1 MAIGIFL
8 LIFAVFLIIGFPM
21 AAIFST
27 MSFLPSLIDPSFSYD
42 TAAAIKSMVN
52 GMDSYTLL
60 AVPLFMLSGMI
71 MAEGGIS
78 EKLFSFFGYFIGNK
92 KAGFPCCVIVT
103 CMFYAAISGS
113 SPATVSAVGA
123 MTIPFLIKMGYDNVF
138 STAIVTV
145 AGGLGVIIPPSL
157 SFIVYSSASQTSPGD
172 LFIAGIIPGILIG
185 VCLMIYAYIYCSR
198 HGEDR
203 EKLEASYEELHR
215 TGFWKLLKESIWALL
230 TPIII
235 LGSIYGGIASTTE
248 AAVISVIYSLVI
260 SLFVYRTIRIRDL
273 GKVFMAGAD
282 TYVNILFIISAATA
296 FGRCM
301 TMLRYPQD
309 ISTAVL
315 ETVHGKFAVLLVITV
330 IMLVCG
336 MILDNIPNIM
346 ILTPIL
352 LPIAKAV
359 GVDPVHFGI
368 IMTVNLAIGMVTPP
382 MGINLYVA
390 SGMTKIPVLKLA
402 KACVPFLIAFLI
414 ALLAITYIPQISLLL
429 PSLVN

>member
-1 MAIGIFL
+1 MTIGVFL
-8 LIFAVFLIIGFPM
+8 LIFLVLIVVGFPM
-21 AAIFST
+21 AVIFSG
-27 MSFLPSLIDPSFSYD
+27 MSILPSMMNPSFSYTVD
-42 TAAAIKSMVN
+42 AALKSLVN

-78 EKLFSFFGYFIGNK
+78 EKLFNFFGYFFGK
-92 KAGFPCCVIVT
+92 RRAGFPICVIVT

-123 MTIPFLIKMGYDNVF
+123 MAIPFLTKMGYDTVF

-157 SFIVYSSASQTSPGD
+157 SFIVYSSASQASPAA
-172 LFIAGIIPGILIG
+172 LFIGGIIPGILVG
-185 VCLMIYAYIYCSR
+185 ACLMVYAWIYCVK

-203 EKLEASYEELHR
+203 DKLDASYEELHAMK
-215 TGFWKLLKESIWALL
+215 FSHLLKDSIWALL
-230 TPIII
+230 TPVII
-235 LGSIYGGIASTTE
+235 LGSIYGGIASPTE
-248 AAVISVIYSLVI
+248 AAVISVVYSLVVC
-260 SLFVYRTIRIRDL
+260 LFIYKTFTIKDL
-273 GKVFMAGAD
+273 GKVFMSGAN
-282 TYVNILFIISAATA
+282 TYVNILFIIASATA
-296 FGRCM
+296 FGRCI
-301 TMLRYPQD
+301 TMLRFPQE
-309 ISTAVL
+309 ISEAVL
-315 ETVHGKFAVLLVITV
+315 GSVSGKIPVLLVVTL
-330 IMLVCG
+330 IMLVSG

-352 LPIAKAV
+352 LPIVKQV

-368 IMTVNLAIGMVTPP
+368 IMTVNLAIGMVSPP

-390 SGMTKIPVLKLA
+390 SGMTKIPVLRLA

-414 ALLAITYIPQISLLL
+414 ALLLITFVEPISMFL
-429 PSLVN
+429 PSVMG

>member
-1 MAIGIFL
+1 
-8 LIFAVFLIIGFPM
+8 
-21 AAIFST
+21 
-27 MSFLPSLIDPSFSYD
+27 
-42 TAAAIKSMVN
+42 
-52 GMDSYTLL
+52 
-60 AVPLFMLSGMI
+60 
-71 MAEGGIS
+71 
-78 EKLFSFFGYFIGNK
+78 
-92 KAGFPCCVIVT
+92 
-103 CMFYAAISGS
+103 
-113 SPATVSAVGA
+113 
-123 MTIPFLIKMGYDNVF
+123 MTIPFLIKMGYDKVF

-185 VCLMIYAYIYCSR
+185 VCLMVYAYLYCRR

-203 EKLEASYEELHR
+203 ERLTASYEELHSR
-215 TGFWKLLKESIWALL
+215 GFWKLLKESIWALL

-235 LGSIYGGIASTTE
+235 LGSIYGGIASPTE
-248 AAVISVIYSLVI
+248 AAVISVVYSLVI
-260 SLFVYRTIRIRDL
+260 SLCVYRTIRLRDL

-309 ISTAVL
+309 ISSAIL
-315 ETVHGKFAVLLVITV
+315 AAVHGKFAVLLVITL

-359 GVDPVHFGI
+359 GVDPIHFGI

-390 SGMTKIPVLKLA
+390 SGMTQIPVLRLA
-402 KACVPFLIAFLI
+402 KACIPFLIAFLI
-414 ALLAITYIPQISLLL
+414 ALLAITYIPAISMILPELL
-429 PSLVN
+429 N

>member
-1 MAIGIFL
+1 
-8 LIFAVFLIIGFPM
+8 
-21 AAIFST
+21 
-27 MSFLPSLIDPSFSYD
+27 
-42 TAAAIKSMVN
+42 
-52 GMDSYTLL
+52 
-60 AVPLFMLSGMI
+60 
-71 MAEGGIS
+71 
-78 EKLFSFFGYFIGNK
+78 
-92 KAGFPCCVIVT
+92 
-103 CMFYAAISGS
+103 
-113 SPATVSAVGA
+113 
-123 MTIPFLIKMGYDNVF
+123 
-138 STAIVTV
+138 
-145 AGGLGVIIPPSL
+145 
-157 SFIVYSSASQTSPGD
+157 
-172 LFIAGIIPGILIG
+172 
-185 VCLMIYAYIYCSR
+185 
-198 HGEDR
+198 
-203 EKLEASYEELHR
+203 
-215 TGFWKLLKESIWALL
+215 
-230 TPIII
+230 
-235 LGSIYGGIASTTE
+235 
-248 AAVISVIYSLVI
+248 
-260 SLFVYRTIRIRDL
+260 
-273 GKVFMAGAD
+273 
-282 TYVNILFIISAATA
+282 
-296 FGRCM
+296 M

>member
-1 MAIGIFL
+1 MSISIFL
-8 LIFAVFLIIGFPM
+8 LIFVILLVIGVPM
-21 AAIFST
+21 AAIFGC
-27 MSFLPSLIDPSFSYD
+27 MSFLPSLIDPTFSYSVGS
-42 TAAAIKSMVN
+42 AIKSMVN

-78 EKLFSFFGYFIGNK
+78 EKLFNFFGYFVGRRK
-92 KAGFPCCVIVT
+92 TGFPCCVIIT

-123 MTIPFLIKMGYDNVF
+123 MTIPFLIKMGYNKVF
-138 STAIVTV
+138 SAAIVTV

-157 SFIVYSSASQTSPGD
+157 SYIVYSSASQASPAD
-172 LFIAGIIPGILIG
+172 LFIGGIIPGILIG
-185 VCLMIYAYIYCSR
+185 LCLMVYAAIYCRR
-198 HGEDR
+198 HGADQ
-203 EKLEASYEELHR
+203 EKLESSYQELHAK
-215 TGFWKLLKESIWALL
+215 GFFNLLKESIWALL
-230 TPIII
+230 TPVII
-235 LGSIYGGIASTTE
+235 LGSIYGGIASPTE
-248 AAVISVIYSLVI
+248 AAVISVVYALVVCLFIYK
-260 SLFVYRTIRIRDL
+260 TIRWKDL

-301 TMLRYPQD
+301 TMLRYPQE
-309 ISTAVL
+309 ISAAVL
-315 ETVHGKFAVLLVITV
+315 SNVHGKIPVLLIITL

-352 LPIAKAV
+352 LPIAEAV

-390 SGMTKIPVLKLA
+390 SGMTEIPVLRLA
-402 KACVPFLIAFLI
+402 KACIPFLIAFLI
-414 ALLAITYIPQISLLL
+414 ALLAITFIEPLSMFL
-429 PSLVN
+429 PSLVG

>member
-1 MAIGIFL
+1 MSIGVFL
-8 LIFAVFLIIGFPM
+8 LIFAILLVIGVPM
-21 AAIFST
+21 AAIFGS
-27 MSFLPSLIDPSFSYD
+27 MSFIPSLLDPDFSYSVGS
-42 TAAAIKSMVN
+42 AIKSMVN

-78 EKLFSFFGYFIGNK
+78 EKLFNFFGYFVGK
-92 KAGFPCCVIVT
+92 RKAGFPCCVIIT

-123 MTIPFLIKMGYDNVF
+123 MTIPFLIKMGYDKVF

-157 SFIVYSSASQTSPGD
+157 SFIVYSSASQASPSD
-172 LFIAGIIPGILIG
+172 LFIGGIIPGILIG
-185 VCLMIYAYIYCSR
+185 VCLMAYATIYCR
-198 HGEDR
+198 KHGADEV
-203 EKLEASYEELHR
+203 KLEASYQELHDK
-215 TGFWKLLKESIWALL
+215 GFFNLLKESIWALL
-230 TPIII
+230 TPVII
-235 LGSIYGGIASTTE
+235 LGSIYGGIASPTE
-248 AAVISVIYSLVI
+248 AAVISVVYALIVCLFIYK
-260 SLFVYRTIRIRDL
+260 TIKLKDL
-273 GKVFMAGAD
+273 GRVFMAGAD

-301 TMLRYPQD
+301 TMLRYPQE
-309 ISTAVL
+309 ISSAVL
-315 ETVHGKFAVLLVITV
+315 SNVHGKVPVLLVITI

-352 LPIAKAV
+352 LPIAEAV

-390 SGMTKIPVLKLA
+390 SGMTEIPVLRLA
-402 KACVPFLIAFLI
+402 KACIPFLIAFLI
-414 ALLAITYIPQISLLL
+414 ALMVITFVEPISMFL
-429 PSLVN
+429 PSLSG

>member
-1 MAIGIFL
+1 MSIGIFF
-8 LIFAVFLIIGFPM
+8 LIFVLLLVVGIPM
-21 AAIFST
+21 AAIFAS
-27 MSFLPSLIDPSFSYD
+27 MSFLPALLNPSFSYD
-42 TAAAIKSMVN
+42 VSSAIKSMVN

-78 EKLFSFFGYFIGNK
+78 EKIFNFFGYFVGNK
-92 KAGFPCCVIVT
+92 RAGFPCCVIVT

-123 MTIPFLIKMGYDNVF
+123 MTIPFLIKMGYDKVF
-138 STAIVTV
+138 STAIVAV

-157 SFIVYSSASQTSPGD
+157 SFIVYSAAANASPGD
-172 LFIAGIIPGILIG
+172 LFIGGIIPGVLIG
-185 VCLMIYAYIYCSR
+185 LCLMVYAYIYCLKN
-198 HGEDR
+198 GEDK
-203 EKLEASYEELHR
+203 EKLQASYQALHDK
-215 TGFWKLLKESIWALL
+215 GFWPLLKESIWALL

-235 LGSIYGGIASTTE
+235 LGSIYGGIASPTE
-248 AAVISVIYSLVI
+248 AAVISVIYSLLVC
-260 SLFVYRTIRIRDL
+260 LLVYKTIRVKDL
-273 GKVFMAGAD
+273 PRVFMAGAD
-282 TYVNILFIISAATA
+282 TYVNILFIIASATA

-301 TMLRYPQD
+301 TMLRYPQE

-315 ETVHGKFAVLLVITV
+315 SHVSGKVPVLLVITL

-336 MILDNIPNIM
+336 MVLDNIPNIM

-352 LPIAKAV
+352 LPIATAV
-359 GVDPVHFGI
+359 GVNPVHFGI

-390 SGMTKIPVLKLA
+390 SGMTKIPVLQLA
-402 KACVPFLIAFLI
+402 KACIPFLIAFLI
-414 ALLAITYIPQISLLL
+414 ALLVITFVEPLSMLL
-429 PSLVN
+429 PSLA